1 MLPINQYACINQ
13 ECRHYS
19 LRGHGN
25 IVKAGTY
32 GKHKRQMLQCRTCK
46 KRFAE
51 THNSAFFGSKY
62 PPATIQMI
70 IRCVAEGNSVRTTAT
85 ILNLDKDTVNRVIIR
100 AGKHCQRV
108 LSNLIHSL
116 QLEEC
121 QMDEL
126 WSFIQKKRLFP
137 RKTMNADSGKYGSG
151 QHSTPCPS

>member
-1 MLPINQYACINQ
+1 MLAIDEYFCIN
-13 ECRHYS
+13 EKCPHYA
-19 LRGHGN
+19 LRGQGN

-46 KRFAE
+46 KRFSE
-51 THNSAFFGSKY
+51 THNSAFFGLKHSDK
-62 PPATIQMI
+62 TIQMI
-70 IRCVAEGNSVRTTAT
+70 IRCVAEGNGVRATAA
-85 ILNLDKDTVNRVIIR
+85 ILNLDKDTVNRVVIK

-108 LSNLIHSL
+108 LANLIQSL

-137 RKTMNADSGKYGSG
+137 PKTSTVNLGKPGSG
-151 QHSTPCPS
+151 RRSTPCPN